1 MNNEVDTL
9 RDSSFKAFALCA
21 LFLTFKYTTQATQAG
36 NGTSGATMA
45 RQESIDTSTVLSLNN
60 IREQLIRL
68 EDTIIFALIERAQF
82 AHNQSVYEI
91 GATFLTHLLAHMP
104 FRFLKTLQS

>member
-1 MNNEVDTL
+1 M
-9 RDSSFKAFALCA
+9 
-21 LFLTFKYTTQATQAG
+21 QATQAG

-91 GATFLTHLLAHMP
+91 GANFLLP
-104 FRFLKTLQS
+104 